1 MTSESLP
8 DLPLDPQTYVFYTPE
23 PGRTVEVGAEGRQVA
38 LAPIPYPIMREDMES
53 GEEPIPSD
61 DLIGKGIYDYL
72 RQFPDCPL
80 NVRYAELMRD
90 AYPHF
95 LADLGAQIAMLD
107 YKEVDAPYVRRKV
120 TFMKILALLEPQN
133 PRLLAGLGKACFELG
148 LMFSELPHCRQH
160 LLTSMGYLQRT
171 LKLAPDDIAS
181 HNILGQ
187 IDYYFGDFPAAIRHW
202 RQVSAS
208 LDDPA
213 LTEAFAARI
222 AAMET
227 EVAPDHPLIDD
238 LEAIGAALVA
248 YGEGEITEAM
258 EILERLEEQ
267 TSIAEELASPQFFY
281 LLGMCRA
288 RNGNPGGA
296 FSAFDQALSLDPEY
310 QPALEGKDL
319 ILEGKEF

>member
-1 MTSESLP
+1 MTLEPVP
-8 DLPLDPQTYVFYTPE
+8 DLPLDPETYIFYVPDA
-23 PGRTVEVGAEGRQVA
+23 GRCVEVGAEGLQVS
-38 LAPIPYPIMREDMES
+38 LPQIPLPVMREDMGKSEES
-53 GEEPIPSD
+53 VPSD

-133 PRLLAGLGKACFELG
+133 PRLLASVGRASYELG
-148 LMFSELPHCRQH
+148 MMFAELPHCRRH
-160 LLTSMGYLQRT
+160 LLTAMGYLHRA

-187 IDYYFGDFPAAIRHW
+187 IDYYLGDYPSAIQHW
-202 RQVSAS
+202 RQVSAG
-208 LDDPA
+208 LNDPA
-213 LTEAFAARI
+213 LAEAFTARI

-227 EVAPDHPLIDD
+227 EIAPDHPLLDD
-238 LEAIGAALVA
+238 LEAIGEALVA
-248 YGEGEITEAM
+248 YGEGEIEAAM

-267 TSIAEELASPQFFY
+267 TSVAEELASPQFYY

-288 RNGNPGGA
+288 RGGNLGGA
-296 FSAFDQALSLDPEY
+296 FAAFERALEFDPEY
-310 QPALEGKDL
+310 QPAIEGKDC